1 MTFGLLF
8 SGQNPCIHLHCS
20 VEEECVINKLGY
32 ARCECPT
39 GCEPIMRPVC
49 SQDGRTYS
57 SECEMKL
64 SACKARTSIEVAYTG
79 VCGELGPCSEHECKY
94 GSTCQVRGGIAQCEC
109 PTCPAEFEPVCGS
122 DGITYG
128 NECKLRL
135 EACKHHREIRV
146 LYGGPCSELTPSKL
160 HHRPRYIACCSRR
173 VRKYQVWFLFYLPK
187 RWHY

>member
-1 MTFGLLF
+1 M
-8 SGQNPCIHLHCS
+8 
-20 VEEECVINKLGY
+20 EEECVINKLGY

-39 GCEPIMRPVC
+39 GCQPIMRPVC
-49 SQDGRTYS
+49 SKDGRTYS
-57 SECEMKL
+57 SECEMRL

-160 HHRPRYIACCSRR
+160 RYHPATLCLLFQTDAKISSATSIPPAKVTGLLRVDAYALQPVKISR
-173 VRKYQVWFLFYLPK
+173 
-187 RWHY
+187 